1 MNLSV
6 HRLNNMSQLDKY
18 LEKDKINEYIEFKD
32 KVFKALDKLEVGHF
46 YNIPKQVPEDQQDLF
61 IKICCLYILSHYK
74 EYIFSDDYTLI
85 ENRGEYGR

>member
-1 MNLSV
+1 MDLSI
-6 HRLNNMSQLDKY
+6 HRLNNTSQLDRY
-18 LEKDKINEYIEFKD
+18 MEKDKINEYIEYKD
-32 KVFKALDKLEVGHF
+32 KIFKSLDNLKVGHF

-74 EYIFSDDYTLI
+74 DYIFSDDYTLI